1 MNRCNPS
8 FLGRLGAAVTAA
20 AALAASMMLSGPAT
34 AATVTLAGGTTSCTY
49 SNVSGTATGDF
60 TFYCTTTSPTSPG
73 TLAFTSAGAS
83 LAPNGTTSV
92 VVARSGGT
100 SGAASASLS
109 GCSVNPTTVSFAD
122 GSSTPTPASVTVT
135 APASGTCTVT
145 LTPTGATAGSPTSFL
160 VTVVDPNAP
169 VTFTFSSGTSSATIA
184 GSSVPITVTRSGGPN
199 GDWSVPFALTG
210 TLTTG
215 GVLVAGGGT
224 ITPASPLTFPANS
237 QSATITYTPP
247 ASAPAG
253 FSGSGTIVYTLG
265 TPVLTSTATG
275 QTGSVTPT
283 SANTMTVQGAA
294 GGSCPTTATVI
305 QQYVA
310 SNVPYGPIKAGET
323 AAVAIPLIAERSG
336 RIVKVTLAETA
347 SSDSGVDVQFT
358 ISPCPGDFLEPYP
371 TCMQHTQY
379 TGGSLN
385 FTFGPK
391 PAGTPWYM
399 NVCELPV
406 GTTTAY
412 FNFRHIKRPTPV
424 PSDGPGTPSCTGSC
438 SNYVGVN

>member
-1 MNRCNPS
+1 MNRHNLS

-20 AALAASMMLSGPAT
+20 AALAASMMLSGPAA

-49 SNVSGTATGDF
+49 NNVSGTSTGDF
-60 TFYCTTTSPTSPG
+60 TFYCTASNPSSPG

-83 LAPNGTTSV
+83 LAPSATTSV

-109 GCSVNPTTVSFAD
+109 GCSVNPATVSFVD

-184 GSSVPITVTRSGGPN
+184 GSSVPITVTRSGGPS
-199 GDWSVPFALTG
+199 GDWSVPFTLSG
-210 TLTTG
+210 TMTTG
-215 GVLVAGGGT
+215 GALVAGGGT

-247 ASAPAG
+247 ASGP
-253 FSGSGTIVYTLG
+253 SGVTLPGSIVYTLG
-265 TPVLTSTATG
+265 TPVLTSAATG
-275 QTGSVTPT
+275 QGGSIGAT
-283 SANTMTVQGAA
+283 STHTMSVQGAA
-294 GGSCPTTATVI
+294 GGSCATSANYNSA
-305 QQYVA
+305 YVG
-310 SNVPYGPIKAGET
+310 SNVPYGPVNPGQS
-323 AAVAIPLIAERSG
+323 AAVAIAVTPGMIG
-336 RIVKVTLAETA
+336 RLVKASIVETA
-347 SSDSGVDVQFT
+347 SMDSGADVQFT
-358 ISPCPGDFLEPYP
+358 VSTCPGDFLKPYP
-371 TCMQHTQY
+371 SCMLHTQY
-379 TGGSLN
+379 TGGLLQFSI
-385 FTFGPK
+385 GPK
-391 PAGTPWYM
+391 PAGTAWYV
-399 NVCELPV
+399 NVCELPA
-406 GTTTAY
+406 GTTTVY

-424 PSDGPGTPSCTGSC
+424 PSDAPGVPSITGPS
-438 SNYVGVN
+438 SNYVNVN